1 MLKSHDKSD
10 VFRKPQSGLVLVECA
25 VGLEGT
31 FCEAT
36 LEMGVRKTILAHS
49 VPFILKGERGRGEI
63 TDQAV
68 AGDQVSYKPSGHYN
82 KYHALAGFNERNLY
96 LTVLEAQCPR
106 SRCQHSQG
114 ENLSRP
120 CTQLPLFRVATW
132 GEEQEQRD
140 RQTGNALLSLL
151 IKGAN
156 AILRALPPPD

>member
-68 AGDQVSYKPSGHYN
+68 AGDQVSYKPSVQDQG
-82 KYHALAGFNERNLY
+82 ASTVRVRTSPGLAHSCLFSVWPHGG
-96 LTVLEAQCPR
+96 R
-106 SRCQHSQG
+106 SKNR
-114 ENLSRP
+114 EI
-120 CTQLPLFRVATW
+120 
-132 GEEQEQRD
+132 D
-140 RQTGNALLSLL
+140 RQETLFCLFL
-151 IKGAN
+151 
-156 AILRALPPPD
+156 LRALMLS